1 MAYEIE
7 KTNKISNNPKAGLNQ
22 IAYRAI
28 REAIMSGGFKPG
40 QKLPMR
46 KIAMSTGIGLTPVRE
61 ALVRLVAE
69 RALEA
74 THQRSA
80 HIPVLTKA
88 RIRELMQLR
97 MMLEGYAAEHAA
109 AKATAEEV
117 DQLRALSLEIMA
129 ARQQGDRAL
138 DIRKIFEF
146 HFALYRCAAMP
157 DLMLLIESLWLRT
170 GPYLH
175 VLFPQYTRTQFGEG
189 RGRIIAALQARDGA
203 TARAEI
209 EADIRGALTFIA
221 DRLPVAIGEAAGMPD
236 GAGGSHDGQHDSA
249 ER

>member
-1 MAYEIE
+1 MAYKVE
-7 KTNKISNNPKAGLNQ
+7 KTKKIPSKPKAGLNQ
-22 IAYRAI
+22 VAYRAI

-80 HIPVLTKA
+80 HIAVLTKA
-88 RIRELMQLR
+88 RVHELMQLR

-109 AKATAEEV
+109 RATPDEIEH
-117 DQLRALSLEIMA
+117 LRALSLEIMA

-138 DIRKIFEF
+138 DIRKIYEF
-146 HFALYRCAAMP
+146 HFALYRCAGMP

-175 VLFPQYTRTQFGEG
+175 MLFPNYTRTQFGEG
-189 RGRIIAALQARDGA
+189 RGRIIAALQAGDGA

-221 DRLPVAIGEAAGMPD
+221 ERLPAAEETGT
-236 GAGGSHDGQHDSA
+236 
-249 ER
+249 